1 MYDASHPLTLQTN
14 SGPSLAQWTPFMVT
28 GGRATTSMATPSMV
42 IKTRATT
49 SEIKKTN
56 TINLM

>member
-1 MYDASHPLTLQTN
+1 
-14 SGPSLAQWTPFMVT
+14 
-28 GGRATTSMATPSMV
+28 MATPSMV

-56 TINLM
+56 TINLMWELTS